1 MLLHTYYDWQ
11 LVERFPLRML
21 GELLSAARKREESI
35 EKEKADKMIAALW
48 FARVAIDTIT
58 GSEPVDFDEFQ
69 SEITKKDEP
78 TKKRSAEEIMAEMM
92 PLINAERG

>member
-1 MLLHTYYDWQ
+1 MLLHKYYDWR

-21 GELLSAARKREESI
+21 GELLSAARKREEAK
-35 EKEKADKMIAALW
+35 EKEKTDKMIAALW

-69 SEITKKDEP
+69 GEIIKKDEP

>member
-1 MLLHTYYDWQ
+1 MLLHKYYDWR

-21 GELLSAARKREESI
+21 GELLSAARKREEN
-35 EKEKADKMIAALW
+35 EAKEKADKMIATLW

-78 TKKRSAEEIMAEMM
+78 TKKRTAEEIMADFI
-92 PLINAERG
+92 PIINAERG